1 MYVIHL
7 KDGTSFNCEAH
18 ESLVDGAK
26 RNGIFLDHSC
36 LKGRCSSCKLKVTK
50 GETQPLSAELSLS
63 EQDREERYILS
74 CVRTPSSELWIDA
87 EDLSGY
93 GTSKYN
99 TIPASLFKL
108 ALIAA
113 WRMCA

>member
-1 MYVIHL
+1 MYTIHL
-7 KDGTSFNCEAH
+7 KDGISFDCEAH

-26 RNGIFLDHSC
+26 RNGIFTQVYTT
-36 LKGRCSSCKLKVTK
+36 CKLKVTK
-50 GETQPLSAELSLS
+50 GETKPLSAELSLS

-113 WRMCA
+113 WRICA